1 MAHLSVDGKN
11 KVSCTAAVHR
21 HMGLFHTTALQAY
34 LKQGSR
40 TTDHGSNHHHIGSYL
55 QLFSLVEEG
64 CLMETLASLF
74 PYCSNIRTQCLDEM
88 QEINLA
94 SSFLFAVGIPN
105 LDYQGLGVSRVP
117 AGSVPTVAQRYTHG
131 LCPGAYKVL
140 PKISL
145 LCSCSLPPTEFSL
158 YCLSPSTGWKK
169 VSLEGTNRCGQN

>member
-34 LKQGSR
+34 LKKGSR

-74 PYCSNIRTQCLDEM
+74 PYCSHIRTQCLDEM
-88 QEINLA
+88 QGINLA
-94 SSFLFAVGIPN
+94 SSFLFAVGT
-105 LDYQGLGVSRVP
+105 
-117 AGSVPTVAQRYTHG
+117 PTWITKVWGCPMSQLVLSQQLPRDKPTDFAQ
-131 LCPGAYKVL
+131 VL
-140 PKISL
+140 IRCCQSF
-145 LCSCSLPPTEFSL
+145 LCSALVL
-158 YCLSPSTGWKK
+158 YH
-169 VSLEGTNRCGQN
+169 